1 MLEELGQRHWVWM
14 RSWMWR
20 MLKSFWG
27 TRLPWVRSS
36 RLLWCQQRLYRSKI
50 SIMCELGSRTVNLQP
65 TLSQTL
71 PGMQQPPPKLSG
83 HAVSPAGQPDTVL
96 PQTCPLSQQP
106 TSPNPAS
113 VVIWQTRPVAQQL
126 FGRLIEVQA
135 DVPPGH
141 AKSRV
146 SRAKI
151 ASGDRSRRL
160 KRDRVSNCPLVCRE

>member
-1 MLEELGQRHWVWM
+1 MLEGLGLRHWAWL
-14 RSWMWR
+14 RSWLWR
-20 MLKSFWG
+20 MWKSFWG
-27 TRLPWVRSS
+27 LRLLWVRSS
-36 RLLWCQQRLYRSKI
+36 RPLWCQQRLCRSKI
-50 SIMCELGSRTVNLQP
+50 SIVCELGRTVNLQP

-96 PQTCPLSQQP
+96 PQTCPLAQQP

-126 FGRLIEVQA
+126 FGRFMEVHA
-135 DVPPGH
+135 EVPPGH
-141 AKSRV
+141 AKARV
-146 SRAKI
+146 SRAKM

-160 KRDRVSNCPLVCRE
+160 KRDRVSRCSLVCRA